1 MPLYETFVAEI
12 RKSPGCAFTSFRFLP
27 FYRDAF
33 RVVIL
38 RQLLDEVGKLNGW
51 LLHTD
56 GVHLNR
62 VGGMIAADWIQKFL
76 RPIG

>member
-1 MPLYETFVAEI
+1 MERSPSNLST

-38 RQLLDEVGKLNGW
+38 RQSLDEVGKLNGW

-62 VGGMIAADWIQKFL
+62 AGGT
-76 RPIG
+76 